1 MKSTLLLDVVIREC
15 TSILQLLTS
24 KDQSLLIWR
33 NSFLVL
39 NLSFDVFNRV
49 GWFNL
54 KSDRLASQRFHEDL
68 HTSSETKDKMKC
80 TFLLDV
86 VVRKG
91 ATIFKL
97 FSRED
102 QSLLVRR
109 NSFLI
114 LNFGFNV
121 FNWIRWFNFQSNGLA
136 SEGLDKNLHTTPET
150 ENEVKSALFLNV
162 IIRECATIFQLF
174 ASKDQP
180 LLIWRN
186 SFLVLNFC
194 FYILNGVRWFYLQR
208 NRLACESLDE
218 DLHTASKTKNKMK
231 GAFLLDI
238 VIRQGATVF

>member
-1 MKSTLLLDVVIREC
+1 MSFYENLHSSSQTQDKMKSTLLLDVVIREC

-86 VVRKG
+86 VVR
-91 ATIFKL
+91 
-97 FSRED
+97 
-102 QSLLVRR
+102 
-109 NSFLI
+109 
-114 LNFGFNV
+114 
-121 FNWIRWFNFQSNGLA
+121 
-136 SEGLDKNLHTTPET
+136 
-150 ENEVKSALFLNV
+150 
-162 IIRECATIFQLF
+162 ECATIFQLF

-194 FYILNGVRWFYLQR
+194 FYILNRVRWFHLQR
-208 NRLACESLDE
+208 NSLACESLDK

-231 GAFLLDI
+231 GALLLDI